1 MNTFFSPL
9 NQIVV
14 ERRIWSHLGW
24 RDLKSRYVRT
34 IIGPWWSAANLITVV
49 FGMSLA
55 VGLLSNTR
63 TLSEAPRIALVLA
76 LWTLISSNLVEAV
89 DLFEGE
95 KGLLLNMEIAEV
107 SLIARMVWR
116 NTLIFAHNIAV
127 IILVFLIAGQDLN
140 TRLLILLP
148 IAFVISAGTLFP
160 AYAFARSIFFLRDLK
175 TILPSVIQLVF
186 FLTPILWIPPS
197 SGPMAVIF
205 AINPAGWVI
214 EFARLFILEN
224 IFDSYLL
231 VKMLMFTF
239 ASLLLI
245 SLSAKSMYSIR
256 KLL

>member
-1 MNTFFSPL
+1 M
-9 NQIVV
+9 
-14 ERRIWSHLGW
+14 
-24 RDLKSRYVRT
+24 RT
-34 IIGPWWSAANLITVV
+34 IIGPWWSAINLITVV
-49 FGMSLA
+49 FGISLA
-55 VGLLSNTR
+55 VGLLSNTT
-63 TLSEAPRIALVLA
+63 TLSEAPRIALVFA

-107 SLIARMVWR
+107 SLIVRMVWR
-116 NTLIFAHNIAV
+116 NTLIFAHNITV
-127 IILVFLIAGQDLN
+127 IILVFLIAGQGLN
-140 TRLLILLP
+140 PRLLILLP
-148 IAFVISAGTLFP
+148 IIFVIFAGTLFP

-175 TILPSVIQLVF
+175 AILPSVIQLVF

-231 VKMLMFTF
+231 VKMLMFAF